1 MSPIRKPDRRRFLTG
16 GLSLGALSLLTGC
29 DLTGNEP
36 AQRLLWNMSGSNDR
50 VQGWLFYPNRLAP
63 TYPESAVDRVFRYN
77 AFYPEEPAPQLDP
90 TTYRLELSGSIGDK
104 RSWTVDN
111 LYQLPRTWQTTRHVC
126 VEGWSRIGKWSGCP
140 LRIFLEHVEADLT
153 KNYVGVIYA
162 DGYYTSIDMP
172 TALHPQTIMAFTFA
186 DQILPRKFGYPM
198 KIRIPTKL
206 GFKNP
211 KFVVA
216 LSVTNDYP
224 GGLRI
229 QLVPRLLRRY
239 CGRLGEPSCR
249 KIYVPSR
256 SWPRHRLPEAS
267 RPDLSPL

>member
-1 MSPIRKPDRRRFLTG
+1 MLT
-16 GLSLGALSLLTGC
+16 S
-29 DLTGNEP
+29 
-36 AQRLLWNMSGSNDR
+36 
-50 VQGWLFYPNRLAP
+50 V
-63 TYPESAVDRVFRYN
+63 
-77 AFYPEEPAPQLDP
+77 
-90 TTYRLELSGSIGDK
+90 
-104 RSWTVDN
+104 
-111 LYQLPRTWQTTRHVC
+111 PRTSQITRHVC

-186 DQILPRKFGYPM
+186 DRILPRKFGYPM

-216 LSVTNDYP
+216 LSVTNDYL
-224 GGLRI
+224 GGFLEDYGYNWFR
-229 QLVPRLLRRY
+229 
-239 CGRLGEPSCR
+239 GS
-249 KIYVPSR
+249 
-256 SWPRHRLPEAS
+256 
-267 RPDLSPL
+267 